1 MPSSRNSANGRA
13 LENPPRSS
21 NILLNATRF
30 LAVMATALAL
40 GAALAHLY
48 ELPNKIGLSADDYLT
63 VQQNYRGWHFLGV
76 AVIASLVL
84 SAVLA
89 WLEWKHPARGVLALF
104 AALCI
109 AVNLI
114 VFFSFTF
121 PANKATENWTTLPEN
136 WESLRQQWE
145 YAHAVG
151 AGLYLLALASLTLA
165 LIVDRR

>member
-1 MPSSRNSANGRA
+1 MPSSKNSANARA
-13 LENPPRSS
+13 LENPRPNRSVV
-21 NILLNATRF
+21 LNLTRF
-30 LAVMATALAL
+30 LAIMVTALAL

-48 ELPNKIGLSADDYLT
+48 ELPNKIGLSADDYVT
-63 VQQNYRGWHFLGV
+63 VQQNYRGWHYLGI

-84 SAVLA
+84 SALLA
-89 WLEWKHPARGVLALF
+89 WFEWKHPARGVLALI

-114 VFFSFTF
+114 LFFSFTF
-121 PANKATENWTTLPEN
+121 PANRATENWTTLPEN

-145 YAHAVG
+145 YAHAAG